1 MNISNNSRFVEL
13 HKLNHIHIID
23 MFNDKE
29 IRNTS
34 LKLLLRDNFYN
45 IINTN
50 SQSQLNTFTY
60 TCGFE

>member
-1 MNISNNSRFVEL
+1 
-13 HKLNHIHIID
+13 

-50 SQSQLNTFTY
+50 PQSQLNTFTY